1 MAIKKKPKTAP
12 QSPAV
17 AALQTGNYSHPF
29 HALSSYVP
37 GGAAEYRLYRSLREG
52 VPLIDA
58 AIGKLTRLLGTFRVE
73 CEAPSAERD
82 LEQFFATVRVGG
94 MQQGIQAFLS
104 TFFET
109 LLTYGTAV
117 GEMALT
123 GGQISHLYIADP
135 ESIRLSA
142 QRSPLDIEVL
152 TFGTD
157 GRLTPV
163 QYPALILKCTHAPEP
178 GKLYGTSVLRGL
190 PFVSDVLLKIFHT
203 VGLNWE
209 RAGNVRF
216 AVTYQPPN
224 DAVDRAYTKER
235 AACIAEEWSKTMA
248 PGAGVRDFVAV
259 GNVSIKAIGADN
271 QILDSEI
278 PVRQLLEQIVAKL
291 GVPPFLL
298 GLSWSSTERMSTQQA
313 DLLTSEI
320 DFYRRELEPVIR
332 QIADLFLRLNGTPGP
347 VRILWEDL
355 TLQDITELSRSALYE
370 AQAEK
375 LRRECADT
383 TPDIP
388 KGGIPA

>member
-1 MAIKKKPKTAP
+1 MAIKKKPKDAP
-12 QSPAV
+12 AAPAC
-17 AALQTGNYSHPF
+17 AALQTASSSHPF
-29 HALSSYVP
+29 TALSAYIP
-37 GGAAEYRLYRSLREG
+37 GTAQVQLFRSLREG
-52 VPLIDA
+52 VPIIDA
-58 AIGKLTRLLGTFRVE
+58 AIGKLARLLGTFRVE
-73 CEAPSAERD
+73 CANKSAERALTD
-82 LEQFFATVRVGG
+82 FFATVRVGG

-123 GGQISHLYIADP
+123 GGQISHLYVADP
-135 ESIRLSA
+135 ASVHLRA
-142 QRSPLDIEVL
+142 DDSPLNVEVL
-152 TFGTD
+152 TRD
-157 GRLTPV
+157 DQGRPV
-163 QYPALILKCTHAPEP
+163 PVRYPALILKCAHAPEP
-178 GKLYGTSVLRGL
+178 GRVYGTSVLRGL

-259 GNVSIKAIGADN
+259 GDVSIRAIGADS
-271 QILDSEI
+271 QILDSTV

-332 QIADLFLRLNGTPGP
+332 QIADLFLRLNGTPTP
-347 VRILWEDL
+347 VSIQWEDL
-355 TLQDITELSRSALYE
+355 TLQDITELSRSALYD

-375 LRRECADT
+375 LRRDCADRA
-383 TPDIP
+383 PNEP
-388 KGGIPA
+388 KGGTAV